1 MSYEKLR
8 DNFSSFNA
16 VESMVGRYSFITDE
30 SFCRPKLG
38 PSGHD
43 ISGNFANDNVDTI
56 PSNLREEVPN
66 AGSNSP
72 PDRH

>member
-1 MSYEKLR
+1 
-8 DNFSSFNA
+8 
-16 VESMVGRYSFITDE
+16 MVGRYSFITDE

-43 ISGNFANDNVDTI
+43 ISGNFANDNVETI